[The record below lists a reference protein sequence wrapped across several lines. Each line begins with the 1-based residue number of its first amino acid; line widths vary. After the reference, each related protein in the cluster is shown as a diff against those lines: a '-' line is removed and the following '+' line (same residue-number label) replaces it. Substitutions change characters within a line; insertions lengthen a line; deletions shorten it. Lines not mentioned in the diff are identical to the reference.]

1 MLKSKEKRVA
11 RNVIKNE
18 IFNIV
23 EEILGCK
30 WAVVIIGLI
39 KDGIKRPGAMTKN
52 VEGLSAKVLNER
64 LSKMVQTGVL
74 KKHSYPEIPPRV
86 EYEFTDFGKRLIK
99 ILQDLEDLQ
108 QYYEPNKY
116 LKTNKDKELIR
127 KSL

>member
-1 MLKSKEKRVA
+1 MKSKEKRIA
-11 RNVIKNE
+11 KHVIKNE

-52 VEGLSAKVLNER
+52 VEGLSAKVLNEH

-74 KKHSYPEIPPRV
+74 ENIH
-86 EYEFTDFGKRLIK
+86 FL
-99 ILQDLEDLQ
+99 
-108 QYYEPNKY
+108 KY
-116 LKTNKDKELIR
+116 HQE
-127 KSL
+127 

>member
-1 MLKSKEKRVA
+1 MKIKEKRVA
-11 RNVIKNE
+11 KYVIKNE

-64 LSKMVQTGVL
+64 LSKMVLTGVL
-74 KKHSYPEIPPRV
+74 KKHSFAEIPPRV

-108 QYYEPNKY
+108 QYYKPDKY
-116 LKTNKDKELIR
+116 LKVHKEKEPLG
-127 KSL
+127 KSC